1 MASIAGGGR
10 LLCHATVTGTGVPG
24 TNIGMSAI
32 KQRRLTLPLTSRPG
46 LAVGDCVPFYFCP
59 RSIMLFLIYRANHP
73 ELTYKGGQGPIVHL
87 EADLQRVVAWAGQN
101 GARWAFTLSNAGAYY
116 FEDRCDL
123 ADLGEVDW
131 QSVQADRWSGPS
143 VASSVKESKQA
154 EFLFEA
160 FFPWE
165 LVDRIGV
172 RSLDV
177 AQRVTN
183 ALRHVPHR
191 PPIEIKPDWYY

>member
-1 MASIAGGGR
+1 
-10 LLCHATVTGTGVPG
+10 
-24 TNIGMSAI
+24 
-32 KQRRLTLPLTSRPG
+32 
-46 LAVGDCVPFYFCP
+46 
-59 RSIMLFLIYRANHP
+59 MLFLIYRANHP